1 MKPAAFTYH
10 CPSSLEEAVKLLD
23 EYGSEGKIIAG
34 GQSFIPILNMRMS
47 EPECLIDINQIKELE
62 GIRVEDGVLKIGA
75 LTAQRDLE
83 QHDIVKNNI
92 PLLAEAIPFIG
103 HVQTRNRGTVGG
115 SVAHADPSAE
125 LPLCFLALD
134 AEIVIH
140 SIDGTRKTSI
150 NDFFITY
157 LTTELMPEDILTE
170 IHVSLTQPNG
180 YAFEEFSR
188 RHGDFALVAAAC
200 LLSVDEAGVIES
212 ARLVLGGVDAVPLL
226 AEEAMDYLIGKSLTE
241 ETLER
246 VVELAIVEADPDA
259 DLHASREYRI
269 HLTKVM
275 TRRALLKAYNRG
287 LRKEGE
293 HVKSLSTR

>member
-1 MKPAAFTYH
+1 MKPATFTYH
-10 CPSSLEEAVKLLD
+10 RPADLEEAVKLLD

-47 EPECLIDINQIKELE
+47 EPGCLIDINQIEELKSV
-62 GIRVEDGVLKIGA
+62 RLEDDVIKIGA
-75 LTAQRDLE
+75 LTTQRELE
-83 QHDIVKNNI
+83 RHELIKKHI
-92 PLLAEAIPFIG
+92 PLLAEGVPFIG

-134 AEIVIH
+134 AEIVID
-140 SIDGTRKTSI
+140 SIDGKRTTSI

-157 LTTELMPEDILTE
+157 LTTELMPEEILTE
-170 IHVSLTQPNG
+170 IHVPLNQPNG

-200 LLSVDEAGVIES
+200 LLSVDDDGIIEN
-212 ARLVLGGVDAVPLL
+212 ARIVLGGVEAVPLL
-226 AEEAMDYLIGKSLTE
+226 AEEAMEYLEGKSLTE
-241 ETLER
+241 NVLEQA
-246 VVELAIVEADPDA
+246 VELAVVDADPDS
-259 DLHASREYRI
+259 DLHASKEYRL

-275 TRRALLKAYNRG
+275 ARKALLKAYDRG
-287 LRKEGE
+287 LRKEG
-293 HVKSLSTR
+293 